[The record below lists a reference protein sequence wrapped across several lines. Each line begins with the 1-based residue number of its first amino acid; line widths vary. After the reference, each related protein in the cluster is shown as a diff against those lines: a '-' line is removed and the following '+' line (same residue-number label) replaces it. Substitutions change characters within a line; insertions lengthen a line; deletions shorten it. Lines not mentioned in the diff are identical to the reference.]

1 MKPMKS
7 SDAALG
13 HSLLDALLRPFAL
26 GAVWAWRFVLAPVA
40 QALIAAP
47 SACRFE
53 PSCSAYAEEAIHRHG
68 ALKGA
73 VLAAK
78 RIARCHPWGGAGHD
92 PVPDSEPD
100 PVSGSISIGPKGE
113 SRP

>member
-7 SDAALG
+7 SDAAPG
-13 HSLLDALLRPFAL
+13 HSLFDALLRPFAL
-26 GAVWAWRFVLAPVA
+26 GAVWAWRFGLAPAA

-53 PSCSAYAEEAIHRHG
+53 PSCSAYAEEAIRRHG
-68 ALKGA
+68 ALKGT

-78 RIARCHPWGGAGHD
+78 RIARCHPWGNAGHD
-92 PVPDSEPD
+92 PVPD
-100 PVSGSISIGPKGE
+100 PVSGSISIAPKGE